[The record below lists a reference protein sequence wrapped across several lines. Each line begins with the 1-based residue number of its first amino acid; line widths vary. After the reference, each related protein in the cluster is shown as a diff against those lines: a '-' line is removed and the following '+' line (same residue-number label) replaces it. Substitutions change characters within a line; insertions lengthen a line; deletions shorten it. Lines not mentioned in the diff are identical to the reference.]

1 MRRLRALQMMAG
13 MGKTRAERVTE
24 RQIRRFRRQVAEQEH
39 RMLLADKIKARESGA
54 QGMKPMPFARKP

>member
-13 MGKTRAERVTE
+13 LHRTRAERVTE
-24 RQIRRFRRQVAEQEH
+24 RQIRKFRRQVAEQEH
-39 RMLLADKIKARESGA
+39 RMMLADKIKERESGA